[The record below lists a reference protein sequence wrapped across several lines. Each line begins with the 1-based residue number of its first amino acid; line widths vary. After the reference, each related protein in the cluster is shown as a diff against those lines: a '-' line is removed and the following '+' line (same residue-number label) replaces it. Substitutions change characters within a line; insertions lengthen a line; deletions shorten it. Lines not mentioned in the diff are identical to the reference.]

1 MLHKEQTLVDVLR
14 DVWRAKIY
22 LFFFGIF
29 SLICA
34 FIFIQSAVPHY
45 KAEMIV
51 APAHSFPQS
60 LVGIPEGSIQVQGEA
75 LGGDAAFARFAQTYS
90 LPSVVDVLLKAEGI
104 KSGLKR
110 DRSFAFSNEE
120 RAFDVSYFKQNLR
133 LEPVSGTVF
142 KRFIYMHPDPEFA
155 VRLLSLVHGIADE
168 QIRRSVLRE
177 TNERITYLNEA
188 MGRSVNPE
196 HKRNL
201 AELMMEQE
209 RMRMMVSL
217 DQPFAASVIES
228 AYVSAKPR
236 WPDPFIIYPV
246 FLFVGLLL
254 GFVTYGFGRH
264 G

>member
-1 MLHKEQTLVDVLR
+1 MVAEEQTLVDVLR

-22 LFFFGIF
+22 LLCFGF
-29 SLICA
+29 VSLICA
-34 FIFIQSAVPHY
+34 FVFIQSAVPHY

-60 LVGIPEGSIQVQGEA
+60 MASMPEGRIQVQSPD
-75 LGGDAAFARFAQTYS
+75 LGGDTAFARFAQTYS
-90 LPSVVDVLLKAEGI
+90 LPSVVDVLLKVEGI
-104 KSGLKR
+104 EDGLRR
-110 DRSFAFSNEE
+110 DRSFAFSDEKKG
-120 RAFDVSYFKQNLR
+120 FDVAYFRRNVR
-133 LEPVSGTVF
+133 LEPVSGTSF
-142 KRFIYMHPDPEFA
+142 KRFIYMHPDPKFA
-155 VRLLSLVHGIADE
+155 LRLLSLLHGITDE

-209 RMRMMVSL
+209 RVRMMVSL
-217 DQPFAASVIES
+217 DQPFAASVIEP
-228 AYVSAKPR
+228 AYVSVKPR
-236 WPDPFIIYPV
+236 WPDRFIIYPV

-254 GFVTYGFGRH
+254 GFVTYGFRRH